1 MPLSVYDRL
10 HSWVVRHKIVSSV
23 VVVTVSY
30 AAYRAV
36 RKTKLLRKSRRAKR
50 ARNGGRLEVVVI
62 AGSPSLPLT
71 KSLALDME
79 RRGFIVYIVCGTIE
93 EEVMVQ
99 NLARPDVKPLNIDIT
114 DVGCH
119 PRLVSCPS

>member
-1 MPLSVYDRL
+1 M
-10 HSWVVRHKIVSSV
+10 RHKIVSSV
-23 VVVTVSY
+23 LVVAVTY
-30 AAYRAV
+30 ATYRAV
-36 RKTKLLRKSRRAKR
+36 RKTKLLRKPRRAKR

-79 RRGFIVYIVCGTIE
+79 RRGFIVYVVCGTIE

-114 DVGCH
+114 DVSRR
-119 PRLVSCPS
+119 PRPAPSRSRCRDVGP